1 MDIGEV
7 AQHSGTPPS
16 ALRYYERQGLI
27 RSTGR
32 KGLRRQYDE
41 GVLERLAL
49 IALGRSAG
57 LSLDEIG
64 GMLVGDGRPRVDRQL
79 LSRRA
84 ATIDAQIRKLSRIR
98 EGLRHAAECRAADH
112 MECPTFRRLLGIA
125 VARKTI
131 SRTR

>member
-7 AQHSGTPPS
+7 AARSGTPPS

-32 KGLRRQYDE
+32 KGLRRQYDA

-49 IALGRSAG
+49 IALGRTAG

-79 LSRRA
+79 LSKRA
-84 ATIDAQIRKLSRIR
+84 DTIDAQIRKLTRIR

-112 MECPTFRRLLGIA
+112 MECPTFRRLLGRA
-125 VARKTI
+125 VARK
-131 SRTR
+131 RDE

>member
-7 AQHSGTPPS
+7 AQRSGTPPS

-32 KGLRRQYDE
+32 KGLRRQYDDA
-41 GVLERLAL
+41 VLERLAL

-79 LSRRA
+79 LSKRA
-84 ATIDAQIRKLSRIR
+84 DTIDAQIRKLARIR
-98 EGLRHAAECRAADH
+98 
-112 MECPTFRRLLGIA
+112 
-125 VARKTI
+125 
-131 SRTR
+131 

>member
-27 RSTGR
+27 KSTGR
-32 KGLRRQYDE
+32 KGLRRQYDAE
-41 GVLERLAL
+41 VLERLAL
-49 IALGRSAG
+49 IALGRTAG

-79 LSRRA
+79 LSKRA
-84 ATIDAQIRKLSRIR
+84 DTIDAQIRKLTRIR

-125 VARKTI
+125 VARKTTA
-131 SRTR
+131 RTR

>member
-7 AQHSGTPPS
+7 AQRSGTPPS

-32 KGLRRQYDE
+32 KGLRRQYDDA
-41 GVLERLAL
+41 VLERLAL

-79 LSRRA
+79 LSKRA
-84 ATIDAQIRKLSRIR
+84 DTIDAQIRKLARIR

-112 MECPTFRRLLGIA
+112 MECPTFRRLLGVA
-125 VARKTI
+125 AARK
-131 SRTR
+131 RDK